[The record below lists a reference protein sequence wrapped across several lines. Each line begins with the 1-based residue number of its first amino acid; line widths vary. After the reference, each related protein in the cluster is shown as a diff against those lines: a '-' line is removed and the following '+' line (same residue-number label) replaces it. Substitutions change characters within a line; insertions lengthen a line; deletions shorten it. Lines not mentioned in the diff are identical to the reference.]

1 MEVDEISFIDICA
14 MTSLSIAL
22 YDDLRERKI
31 RIIPVVFIMIL
42 GGVFQVFLMNEQWN
56 IIIRGGIP
64 GAISFMISKLSN
76 ECIGKGDCLL
86 ILCIGVLK
94 GYSFCIHFV
103 LISCIMIFLY
113 SCYMMIRGRLHRKSQ
128 VPCVPFLT
136 IGYIG
141 AWLL

>member
-1 MEVDEISFIDICA
+1 MSILDICA
-14 MTSLSIAL
+14 MTCLSIAL

-31 RIIPVVFIMIL
+31 RIIPVIFIMIL
-42 GGVFQVFLMNEQWN
+42 GGVFLVFFMNEQWS
-56 IIIRGGIP
+56 IMAKGCIP
-64 GAISFMISKLSN
+64 GVISFMISKLSN

-86 ILCIGVLK
+86 ILCVGVLK

-103 LISCIMIFLY
+103 LISCIIIFLF
-113 SCYMMIRGRLHRKSQ
+113 SCFMMLGGRLHRKSQ
-128 VPCVPFLT
+128 VPCVPFLM

>member
-1 MEVDEISFIDICA
+1 MCFLDICA
-14 MTSLSIAL
+14 MTGLSIAL

-31 RIIPVVFIMIL
+31 RIIPVMFILLL
-42 GGVFQVFLMNEQWN
+42 GGVFRIFWMHEQWN
-56 IIIRGGIP
+56 VMVKDCIP
-64 GAISFMISKLSN
+64 GVISFLISKFGN

-86 ILCIGVLK
+86 ILCVGMLK

-103 LISCIMIFLY
+103 LVSCIIIFFF
-113 SCYMMIRGRLHRKSQ
+113 SCFMLLGGRLHRKSQ
-128 VPCVPFLT
+128 VPCVPFLM